1 MYAGARLDFH
11 RPLRVGEAITRVSTI
26 ADVTHKVGR
35 TGALVFVLVRHQIS
49 NGSGLAITE
58 EHDIVYR
65 EPSSPDSSSP
75 VWQKAPENATWTME
89 ICPNEVILF
98 RYSALLFVSHRIH
111 YDRRYV
117 TDVEGYPGLVVHGP
131 LIATFLLE
139 LLRQNMPSATL
150 ARFSFRALKPLYDNV
165 PFTVS
170 ARIDDDQKTVHLWA
184 ASSEGFL
191 AMDATVMLGDTL
203 KG

>member
-1 MYAGARLDFH
+1 
-11 RPLRVGEAITRVSTI
+11 
-26 ADVTHKVGR
+26 
-35 TGALVFVLVRHQIS
+35 
-49 NGSGLAITE
+49 
-58 EHDIVYR
+58 
-65 EPSSPDSSSP
+65 
-75 VWQKAPENATWTME
+75 
-89 ICPNEVILF
+89 
-98 RYSALLFVSHRIH
+98 
-111 YDRRYV
+111 
-117 TDVEGYPGLVVHGP
+117 VVHGP